1 MVLWKKELKKVEKNC
16 LFMHEGV
23 IVTQT
28 SDMLYFQGQFL
39 IPEEL
44 QNCKLKKTCYSAC
57 VHKEILIFHGVT
69 EIADTSKIKNCPLD
83 SFEDTLL
90 VTTATFVGVLQIPG
104 VYLPSLK
111 ITVSS

>member
-1 MVLWKKELKKVEKNC
+1 MEKNC

-69 EIADTSKIKNCPLD
+69 GIADASKIKKL
-83 SFEDTLL
+83 
-90 VTTATFVGVLQIPG
+90 
-104 VYLPSLK
+104 SLRLFRR
-111 ITVSS
+111 

>member
-1 MVLWKKELKKVEKNC
+1 MEKNC

-69 EIADTSKIKNCPLD
+69 GIADTSKIKKLSLGLFRRYTSCNYCYICRGSAD
-83 SFEDTLL
+83 SW
-90 VTTATFVGVLQIPG
+90 
-104 VYLPSLK
+104 SLFA
-111 ITVSS
+111 